1 MIVAVQNRLTVLTVR
16 LIVAL
21 LLLLAGGVAR
31 AQSRTEKAREHY
43 LQGDAYYKLDKYR
56 EALQEYEQAYII
68 KSDPSFLYNIAQ
80 CHRLMGDKLEALK
93 FYRRYLKD
101 APEAP
106 NRAVAEKHVKDLETA
121 LSRIPE
127 PNDEP
132 AHAGSAT
139 PSGARSGAQA
149 ASPPP
154 PAPLPAPASSPTS
167 PEPPT
172 PVPATSADKLA
183 LNAPPPPTTEAPGSA
198 ATTLSNEPAQQQQ
211 QQEKE
216 NRPAIYTRWW
226 FWTAVGA
233 AVVGGVL
240 IGIAASGHDPA
251 CPAGSMCK

>member
-1 MIVAVQNRLTVLTVR
+1 MIVAVRNLVRLTVLVTAV
-16 LIVAL
+16 
-21 LLLLAGGVAR
+21 LLASGVAR

-80 CHRLMGDKLEALK
+80 CHRLMGDKVEALK

-101 APEAP
+101 APDAP

-121 LSRIPE
+121 LSRIPDS
-127 PNDEP
+127 NDEP
-132 AHAGSAT
+132 AHAGSST
-139 PSGARSGAQA
+139 PSGGHAAS

-154 PAPLPAPASSPTS
+154 LLPASPLSPEGPQSPPAGPTS
-167 PEPPT
+167 GE
-172 PVPATSADKLA
+172 KLA
-183 LNAPPPPTTEAPGSA
+183 LNAPPPPTAEASGAA
-198 ATTLSNEPAQQQQ
+198 ATTLSSESAQ

-216 NRPAIYTRWW
+216 KRPAIYTRWW

-240 IGIAASGHDPA
+240 IGIAASSGHDPA